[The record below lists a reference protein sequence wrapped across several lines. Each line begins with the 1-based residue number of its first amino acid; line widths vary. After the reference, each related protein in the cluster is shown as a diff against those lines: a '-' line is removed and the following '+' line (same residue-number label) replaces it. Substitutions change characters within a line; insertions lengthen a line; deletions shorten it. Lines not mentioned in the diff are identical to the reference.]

1 LRGRLRAEHR
11 YLIALGS
18 NRRHGRFGSPERVLA
33 EAAKRLE
40 ELGEVLAVAPVM
52 QSAPLGPS
60 LRRYAN
66 GAAVLATPLDPRALL
81 AGLQALE
88 RAFGR
93 RHGGQRWQ
101 TRVLD
106 CDIVLWSGG
115 VWREKALTIPHPQ
128 FRRRDFVLRPAVA
141 VAPQWRDPVT
151 GLRLRHL
158 HARLTRPRPATR

>member
-1 LRGRLRAEHR
+1 MRRLPEVEHR

-18 NRRHGRFGSPERVLA
+18 NRWHERYGRPERVLE
-33 EAAKRLE
+33 EAARRLE
-40 ELGEVLAVAPVM
+40 TLGTVVAVASVM
-52 QSAPLGPS
+52 LSVPLGPS

-66 GAAVLATPLDPRALL
+66 GAAVMATPLDPKGLL

-93 RHGGQRWQ
+93 KRGGQRWQ
-101 TRVLD
+101 ARVLD

-115 VWREKALTIPHPQ
+115 AWHEPNLTIPHPQ

-151 GLRLRHL
+151 GLTMRHL
-158 HARLTRPRPATR
+158 YARLTRPRPATR